1 MASDQTIHPRHHW
14 PAAATELYLRDA
26 ARIEAINGP
35 FGAAMFDA
43 VQLRAGERVL
53 DVGCGLGTTTLD
65 AARLVSRNGS
75 AVGIDITVD
84 LLDVARQNAATGR
97 PDQRRVRGGRRA
109 DSLVPRSGVR
119 RDHQPIRNHVL

>member
-14 PAAATELYLRDA
+14 PTAATELYLRDA

-84 LLDVARQNAATGR
+84 LLDVARQNAAQAGLTN
-97 PDQRRVRGGRRA
+97 VEFVEA
-109 DSLVPRSGVR
+109 DAQIHSFHERGVR

>member
-14 PAAATELYLRDA
+14 PTAATELYLRDA

-75 AVGIDITVD
+75 CCGHRHHRRF
-84 LLDVARQNAATGR
+84 ARRR
-97 PDQRRVRGGRRA
+97 PSECCDRPA
-109 DSLVPRSGVR
+109 
-119 RDHQPIRNHVL
+119 